1 MVITKIIIRNLTSLA
16 GEHVIDFTQ
25 EPLRSAGLFAIT
37 GDTGAGKSTILD
49 AICLA
54 LYNKAPRFENVQRL
68 KGEDIEKNEI
78 NTSDVRN
85 YLRRGEKEG
94 AAIVEFT
101 STTGAQYRATW
112 FLRLKRTGNY
122 DNVVHTLEQLSP
134 NKRTYDKAEV
144 KDRIIQAV
152 GLDYAQFS
160 RTVMLAQNSFSNFL
174 NAKIEEKSALLEKL
188 TGTEVYGKISMRIF
202 EEKSKAEMALKELQV
217 EKDVVMRDKLDE
229 EDIRDYER
237 QISLLETSLKDLDNQ
252 CKITRQQLKWLD
264 DYDKAT
270 KEVERC
276 EAAYSEAYKVYLGL
290 TNERN
295 LLDRYDDVLC
305 QQSLFNEI
313 VNHKTNIEK
322 CKQERTVVETQ
333 LREANTKVQD
343 MRMAYDLAT
352 SRLSEATKQME
363 QRRPDIQRGLTIQG
377 EIKEKMALLE
387 TRDMEMQKA
396 QMDFEERKA
405 ELANKKKELEDLGKL
420 IGNLQYSI
428 QGLSIYRTMFEKFD
442 TVKSKLTDLEKESL
456 TNATL
461 QREIQEQQIA
471 EQNINHLL
479 EKSNRELQKS
489 GDILSA
495 RKAEVSVY
503 EQQNR
508 VINIHQLQQNIATN
522 TTRLASLR
530 SAKNLWIRLVKT
542 YDEAEEAQVQV
553 NASRIAIDQLTKD
566 LTRLDQEIDAAT
578 QNFKIAQENY
588 SYHNSQSIEAM
599 RRNLKEGAPCPV
611 CGGTHHPYHT
621 ESAREMGKIFED
633 IEQRYKEASEQLE
646 ELKNKARNLRA
657 TLANKQGRYEVEQ
670 RNYDRLTASLQSSQ
684 DEWQEY
690 AALDSTFKECSA
702 SVNRQARMITLE
714 QLIDNT
720 ESALNRQ
727 QEELRSYS
735 KNQET
740 INALNQLIRSL
751 SERVAEE
758 TSQASQLD
766 AQLKIIRS
774 KQNDYKQ
781 HINISD
787 RRLKEIYSD
796 LDLMITDSGWMAK
809 WRSNPEHYSTHLSS
823 LFYEWNDTSKKL
835 DEALQKRELT
845 TNFVN
850 QQEKELQVAQQS
862 INTTREHR
870 DATREL
876 MRIKQDELTALFGSR
891 TPEQVDEDLR
901 EIVRSVTEQQL
912 AAKVHYDNA
921 QNELSEI
928 SGSKRKLEEDF
939 LHFTQQ
945 YTQQSSQ
952 LDLWIHNYN
961 RDHSPLRF
969 AELERIF
976 TDKRDWNALR
986 RQIAECKDQLTV
998 TQNTRNLAEQQLNL
1012 IRQDTMRP
1020 DSSQGE
1026 TRESLTKSL
1035 EATELHIKE
1044 TTERYNR
1051 YTDKLKL
1058 HQKALHDAQLMQKRF
1073 TEAEDNLRWW
1083 QRLNSLFGS
1092 SDGKKFREIA
1102 QSYTFEYLV
1111 AQANAQLR
1119 QLSPRYRLRT
1129 VEGTLALQIIDCE
1142 MFDQQRYVSSLS
1154 GGETFVVSLALALS
1168 LANLS
1173 SEGLSIG
1180 SLFIDEG
1187 FGNLDQDS
1195 LNLVMQALANLQ
1207 SQQGRKV
1214 GIISHTEAI
1223 RTQISPRINVI
1234 KKAIGGE
1241 SFVRVEA

>member
-396 QMDFEERKA
+396 QMDFEERKK

-420 IGNLQYSI
+420 ISNLQYSI

-553 NASRIAIDQLTKD
+553 NASRIAIDQFTKD

-1058 HQKALHDAQLMQKRF
+1058 HRKALHDAQLMQKRF

>member
-1 MVITKIIIRNLTSLA
+1 MIITKIIIRNLTSLA

-68 KGEDIEKNEI
+68 KNEDVEKNEI

-101 STTGAQYRATW
+101 ATTGAKYRATW
-112 FLRLKRTGNY
+112 FLRLKRTGSY

-134 NKRTYDKAEV
+134 NKRVYDKAEV
-144 KDRIIQAV
+144 KERIIQAV

-160 RTVMLAQNSFSNFL
+160 RTVMLAQNSFANFL
-174 NAKIEEKSALLEKL
+174 NARIEEKSALLEKL

-202 EEKSKAEMALKELQV
+202 EEKTKAEQALKELQV
-217 EKDVVMRDKLDE
+217 ERDTVKRDQLDE
-229 EDIRDYER
+229 EEILDYER
-237 QISLLETSLKDLDNQ
+237 QISLLETARKDLENQ
-252 CKITRQQLKWLD
+252 AKITQQQLKWLD

-270 KEVERC
+270 AEVERC
-276 EAAYSEAYKVYLGL
+276 EVAYSEAYKAYLGL
-290 TNERN
+290 TNERQ
-295 LLDRYDDVLC
+295 LLERYDDVLC

-313 VNHKTNIEK
+313 INHRTNIEK
-322 CKQERTVVETQ
+322 CKQERSSVETQ
-333 LREANTKVQD
+333 LKDANNKVQD

-352 SRLSEATKQME
+352 SRLVEATKQME
-363 QRRPDIQRGLTIQG
+363 LRRPDIQRGLTIQG
-377 EIKEKMALLE
+377 EIKEKTALLE
-387 TRDMEMQKA
+387 TRDAEMLKA
-396 QMDFEERKA
+396 QLDLDERKQ
-405 ELANKKKELEDLGKL
+405 EFTLKKEELDNLGKH
-420 IGNLQYSI
+420 INKLQYSL

-456 TNATL
+456 NNSTL
-461 QREIQEQQIA
+461 HREMQEQQVA
-471 EQNINHLL
+471 QQRLNQVL
-479 EKSNRELQKS
+479 EKSNREVQKS
-489 GDILSA
+489 SDLLST
-495 RKAEVSVY
+495 RKAEVAVY
-503 EQQNR
+503 ELQNR
-508 VINIHQLQQNIATN
+508 TVNVAQLQQNIADN
-522 TTRLASLR
+522 TQRITSLKA
-530 SAKNLWIRLVKT
+530 AKNLWMRLVKT
-542 YDEAEEAQVQV
+542 FDEAEEAQIQA
-553 NASRIAIDQLTKD
+553 NASRIAIDQYTKD
-566 LTRLDQEIDAAT
+566 LVRLDQEIDVAN
-578 QNFKIAQENY
+578 QNFKAAQENFTFH
-588 SYHNSQSIEAM
+588 SSQSIEAM

-621 ESAREMGKIFED
+621 ESAREIGKIFEN
-633 IEQRYKEASEQLE
+633 IEQRYKETSDHLE

-657 TLANKQGRYEVEQ
+657 TLANKQGKYEVEQ
-670 RNYDRLTASLQSSQ
+670 RNFERLLGDIQSGQS
-684 DEWQEY
+684 EWQEFV
-690 AALDSTFKECSA
+690 ALDSTFKECSS

-714 QLIDNT
+714 QLIDNA
-720 ESALNRQ
+720 ESALHRQ
-727 QEELRSYS
+727 QEELSIYS
-735 KNQET
+735 KNQEN
-740 INALNQLIRSL
+740 INALNQLIRTL

-758 TSQASQLD
+758 TSQASQVD
-766 AQLKIIRS
+766 AQLKIVRS
-774 KQNDYKQ
+774 KQHDMKQ
-781 HINISD
+781 RIDLSD

-809 WRSNPEHYSTHLSS
+809 WRSNPEHYAAHLSS
-823 LFYEWNDTSKKL
+823 LFHNWIDTSKKL

-845 TNFVN
+845 ETFIH
-850 QQEKELQVAQQS
+850 QQDKELQVAQQNLNAS
-862 INTTREHR
+862 RERR
-870 DATREL
+870 DETREL
-876 MRIKQDELTALFGSR
+876 MRMKQDELTSLFGSL
-891 TPEQVDEDLR
+891 TPEQVDKDLR
-901 EIVRSVTEQQL
+901 DIIAEVTEKQL
-912 AAKVHYDNA
+912 EAKVHYDNA
-921 QNELSEI
+921 QTELAEI
-928 SGSKRKLEEDF
+928 TGSKRKLEEDF

-952 LDLWIHNYN
+952 LDLWMHNYN

-969 AELERIF
+969 TELERIF

-986 RQIAECKDQLTV
+986 RQIADCKDQLTV
-998 TQNTRNLAEQQLNL
+998 TQNTRNLAEQHLNL
-1012 IRQDTMRP
+1012 VRQDTMRP

-1026 TRESLTKSL
+1026 TRDSLTEQL
-1035 EATELHIKE
+1035 ATTEQHIKE
-1044 TTERYNR
+1044 TNERYGR
-1051 YTDKLKL
+1051 CAEKLML
-1058 HQKALHDAQLMQKRF
+1058 HNKAIHDAALMNKRL
-1073 TEAEDNLRWW
+1073 EDSEKNLGWW
-1083 QRLNSLFGS
+1083 QRLNTLFGS
-1092 SDGKKFREIA
+1092 ADGKKFREIA

-1129 VEGTLALQIIDCE
+1129 IEGTLALQIIDCE

-1154 GGETFVVSLALALS
+1154 GGETFVVSLALALA

-1241 SFVRVEA
+1241 STIQVEV

>member
-1 MVITKIIIRNLTSLA
+1 MIITKITIRNLTSLA

-68 KGEDIEKNEI
+68 KGENVEKNEI

-85 YLRRGEKEG
+85 YLRRGEKEA

-101 STTGAQYRATW
+101 ATTGAKYRATW
-112 FLRLKRTGNY
+112 FLRMKRTGNY
-122 DNVVHTLEQLSP
+122 DSVVHALEQISP
-134 NKRTYDKAEV
+134 NPRVYDKAEV
-144 KDRIIQAV
+144 KERIIQAV

-174 NAKIEEKSALLEKL
+174 NARNEEKSALLEKL
-188 TGTEVYGKISMRIF
+188 TGTEIYGDISIRIH
-202 EEKSKAEMALKELQV
+202 EEKAKAEMAVKELQV
-217 EKDVVMRDKLDE
+217 EKDTVLRDHLEE
-229 EDIRDYER
+229 EDIHEYER
-237 QISLLETSLKDLDNQ
+237 QIALLETTRKDLENQ
-252 CKITRQQLKWLD
+252 CKITRQQLKWID
-264 DYDKAT
+264 DYEKAT
-270 KEVERC
+270 AEVERC
-276 EAAYSEAYKVYLGL
+276 ETAYAEAYKAYLAL

-295 LLDRYDDVLC
+295 LLERYDDVLC

-313 VNHKTNIEK
+313 INHRANIEK
-322 CKQERTVVETQ
+322 CKQERSTVEAQ
-333 LREANTKVQD
+333 LKEANNKVQD

-352 SRLSEATKQME
+352 SRLVEANKQME

-377 EIKEKMALLE
+377 EIKEKMTLLE
-387 TRDMEMQKA
+387 TRDLEMQKA
-396 QMDFEERKA
+396 QLDFEQRKQELEIKKQ
-405 ELANKKKELEDLGKL
+405 ELADLSKHINTL
-420 IGNLQYSI
+420 NYSLQS
-428 QGLSIYRTMFEKFD
+428 LSIYRTMFEKFD

-456 TNATL
+456 NNSAL
-461 QREIQEQQIA
+461 HREMEEQQVA
-471 EQNINHLL
+471 QQRINQLID
-479 EKSNRELQKS
+479 KGNRELQKS
-489 GDILSA
+489 KDLLST
-495 RKAEVSVY
+495 RKAEVAVY
-503 EQQNR
+503 EQQNHT
-508 VINIHQLQQNIATN
+508 VNFNQLQKNIADN
-522 TTRLASLR
+522 TLRLSALR
-530 SAKNLWIRLVKT
+530 AAKNLWTRLVKV
-542 YDEAEEAQVQV
+542 YDEAEEAQIQV

-566 LTRLDQEIDAAT
+566 LARQDQEIDMAM
-578 QNFKIAQENY
+578 QNFKVAQENY

-621 ESAREMGKIFED
+621 ESAREIGKIFET
-633 IEQRYKEASEQLE
+633 IEQRYKEANEQLE
-646 ELKNKARNLRA
+646 DLKNKARNLRA
-657 TLANKQGRYEVEQ
+657 TLANKQGRYEVELQ
-670 RNYDRLTASLQSSQ
+670 NYERLMTTLQSCQ
-684 DEWQEY
+684 EEWKEFTS
-690 AALDSTFKECSA
+690 LDSTFKDCSA

-720 ESALNRQ
+720 EGSLLRQ
-727 QEELRSYS
+727 QEEHNAYS
-735 KNQET
+735 KNQES
-740 INALNQLIRSL
+740 INSLNQLIRTL
-751 SERVAEE
+751 SDRVAEE
-758 TSQASQLD
+758 TAQMAQLD

-781 HINISD
+781 RINISD

-809 WRSNPEHYSTHLSS
+809 WRNNPELYSSHLSS
-823 LFYEWNDTSKKL
+823 LFHNWIDTTKKL
-835 DEALQKRELT
+835 DEALQKRELNE
-845 TNFVN
+845 NFVQ
-850 QQEKELQVAQQS
+850 QQEKELQVAQQF

-876 MRIKQDELTALFGSR
+876 MRIKQDELTALFGTR

-901 EIVRSVTEQQL
+901 EIVRNVTEKQL
-912 AAKVHYDNA
+912 EAKVHYDNA
-921 QNELSEI
+921 QNELAEI
-928 SGSKRKLEEDF
+928 TGSKRKLEEDF
-939 LHFTQQ
+939 QHFTQQ

-952 LDLWIHNYN
+952 LDLWMHNYN

-969 AELERIF
+969 AELERLF

-986 RQIAECKDQLTV
+986 RQIAECKEQLTV
-998 TQNTRNLAEQQLNL
+998 TKNTRDLAEQQLNYV
-1012 IRQDTMRP
+1012 RQDTMRP
-1020 DSSQGE
+1020 DSTQGE
-1026 TRESLTKSL
+1026 TRDTLTAL
-1035 EATELHIKE
+1035 LTATEDHIKE
-1044 TTERYNR
+1044 TTERYAR
-1051 YTDKLKL
+1051 YAEKLML
-1058 HQKALHDAQLMQKRF
+1058 HKKALHEAQLMQKRMDA
-1073 TEAEDNLRWW
+1073 AEDNLTWW
-1083 QRLNSLFGS
+1083 QRLYTLFGS
-1092 SDGKKFREIA
+1092 ADGKKFREIA

-1111 AQANAQLR
+1111 AQANAQLQ
-1119 QLSPRYRLRT
+1119 QLSPRYRLQT
-1129 VEGTLALQIIDCE
+1129 VEGTLALQIIDRE

-1241 SFVRVEA
+1241 SFIRVEA

>member
-54 LYNKAPRFENVQRL
+54 LYNKAPRFDNVQRL
-68 KGEDIEKNEI
+68 KNEDVEKNEI

-101 STTGAQYRATW
+101 ATTGAQYRATW
-112 FLRLKRTGNY
+112 FVRLKRTGSY
-122 DNVVHTLEQLSP
+122 DNVVHTLEQLAP
-134 NKRTYDKAEV
+134 NKRVYDKAEV
-144 KDRIIQAV
+144 KDRIVQAV

-188 TGTEVYGKISMRIF
+188 TGTEVYGAISMRIF
-202 EEKSKAEMALKELQV
+202 EEKSKAEIALKELQV

-229 EDIRDYER
+229 EDILDYQR
-237 QISLLETSLKDLDNQ
+237 QIALLETSLKDLDNQ

-270 KEVERC
+270 TEVERC
-276 EAAYSEAYKVYLGL
+276 ELAYSEAYKVYLGL
-290 TNERN
+290 TTERE
-295 LLDRYDDVLC
+295 LLERYDDVLC
-305 QQSLFNEI
+305 QQPLFNEI
-313 VNHKTNIEK
+313 MNHKANIEK
-322 CKQERTVVETQ
+322 CKQERGIVEAQ
-333 LREANTKVQD
+333 LKDANTKVQD

-352 SRLSEATKQME
+352 SRLSEAMKQME

-377 EIKEKMALLE
+377 EIKEKMVLLE
-387 TRDMEMQKA
+387 TRDMEMKKA
-396 QMDFEERKA
+396 QEDYEERKK
-405 ELANKKKELEDLGKL
+405 EFESKKKELEDLGKD
-420 IGNLQYSI
+420 INTLQFSL

-442 TVKSKLTDLEKESL
+442 TVKSKLTDLEKESI

-461 QREIQEQQIA
+461 HRENQEQLVA
-471 EQNINHLL
+471 EQRIDQLL
-479 EKSNRELQKS
+479 EKSNREVQQS
-489 GDILSA
+489 SDVLSA
-495 RKAEVSVY
+495 RKAEVAVL

-508 VINIHQLQQNIATN
+508 LTNIHQLQLNIANN

-530 SAKNLWIRLVKT
+530 SAKQLWMRLVKT
-542 YDEAEEAQVQV
+542 YDEVEEVQVQV
-553 NASRIAIDQLTKD
+553 NASRISIDQLTKD
-566 LTRLDQEIDAAT
+566 LARQDQEIDTAA
-578 QNFKIAQENY
+578 QNFKSAQENY

-621 ESAREMGKIFED
+621 ESAREIGKIFET
-633 IEQRYKEASEQLE
+633 IEQRYKETSEQLE
-646 ELKNKARNLRA
+646 AQKNKARNLRA
-657 TLANKQGRYEVEQ
+657 TLANKQGAYEVEQ
-670 RNYDRLTASLQSSQ
+670 RNYERLLTALQNQ
-684 DEWQEY
+684 QQEWREF
-690 AALDSTFKECSA
+690 ADLDSTFKDCSS

-720 ESALNRQ
+720 ESTLNRQ
-727 QEELRSYS
+727 QEELQVVS
-735 KNQET
+735 KNQES
-740 INALNQLIRSL
+740 INSLNQLIRSL

-758 TSQASQLD
+758 TAQAAQLD

-781 HINISD
+781 RINISD

-796 LDLMITDSGWMAK
+796 LDLMITDSGWIAK
-809 WRSNPEHYSTHLSS
+809 WRNNPEQYSTHLSA
-823 LFYEWNDTSKKL
+823 LYREWMNTSKAL
-835 DEALQKRELT
+835 DEALQKRDLN

-850 QQEKELQVAQQS
+850 QQEKELQVAQQA
-862 INTTREHR
+862 INATRDHR

-876 MRIKQDELTALFGSR
+876 LRIKQDELTALFGAR

-901 EIVRSVTEQQL
+901 EIVRNVTELQL
-912 AAKVHYDNA
+912 AAKVQFDNA

-952 LDLWIHNYN
+952 LDFWMHNYN

-969 AELERIF
+969 AELERLF

-986 RQIAECKDQLTV
+986 RQIAECKDRLTV

-1012 IRQDTMRP
+1012 IRQDNMRP

-1026 TRESLTKSL
+1026 TRESLTESL
-1035 EATELHIKE
+1035 VATELHIKE
-1044 TTERYNR
+1044 TTERYGRIN
-1051 YTDKLKL
+1051 DKLKL
-1058 HQKALHDAQLMQKRF
+1058 HQKALYDAQLMQKRF
-1073 TEAEDNLRWW
+1073 DDAEDNLRWW
-1083 QRLNSLFGS
+1083 HRLNSLFGS
-1092 SDGKKFREIA
+1092 ADGKKFREIA

-1111 AQANAQLR
+1111 AQANVQLR

-1223 RTQISPRINVI
+1223 RTQISPRINVV

-1241 SFVRVEA
+1241 SVIRVEA

>member
-54 LYNKAPRFENVQRL
+54 LYNKAPRFDNVQRL
-68 KGEDIEKNEI
+68 KSEDVEKNDI

-101 STTGAQYRATW
+101 ATSGAKYRAAC
-112 FLRLKRTGNY
+112 FLRIRCTGTY
-122 DNVVHTLEQLSP
+122 DNVTHTLEQLSP
-134 NKRTYDKAEV
+134 NKRIYEKGEV
-144 KDRIIQAV
+144 KEHIIQAV

-188 TGTEVYGKISMRIF
+188 TGTEIYGTISMRIH
-202 EEKSKAEMALKELQV
+202 EEKSKAEIALKELQV
-217 EKDVVMRDKLDE
+217 EKETVLRDHLQE
-229 EDIRDYER
+229 EDVRDYER
-237 QISLLETSLKDLDNQ
+237 QIALLETTLKDLDNQ
-252 CKITRQQLKWLD
+252 CRITRQQLKWLD
-264 DYDKAT
+264 DYDKAMA
-270 KEVERC
+270 EVERC
-276 EAAYSEAYKVYLGL
+276 DAAYAEAYKEFLGL

-295 LLDRYDDVLC
+295 LLERYDDVLC

-313 VNHKTNIEK
+313 VNHRTNIEK
-322 CKQERTVVETQ
+322 CKQERTLVEVQ
-333 LREANTKVQD
+333 LKEANAKVQD
-343 MRMAYDLAT
+343 MRVAYDLAT
-352 SRLSEATKQME
+352 SRLSEAMKQME

-377 EIKEKMALLE
+377 EIKEKMALWE
-387 TRDMEMQKA
+387 TREMEMQKA
-396 QMDFEERKA
+396 QRDFDERKE
-405 ELANKKKELEDLGKL
+405 ELSIKKKELEDLGHN
-420 IGNLQYSI
+420 IDSLQYSL

-442 TVKSKLTDLEKESL
+442 TVKSKLTDLEKESVA
-456 TNATL
+456 NASL
-461 QREIQEQQIA
+461 HRENQEQQVA
-471 EQNINHLL
+471 EQRINQLL
-479 EKSNRELQKS
+479 EKGSREVQRS
-489 GDILSA
+489 SDVLSA
-495 RKAEVSVY
+495 RKAEVAVY

-508 VINIHQLQQNIATN
+508 MVNINQLQQNISSN
-522 TTRLASLR
+522 TARLAALR
-530 SAKNLWIRLVKT
+530 SARNLWNRLVKI
-542 YDEAEEAQVQV
+542 YDEVEEAQVQV
-553 NASRIAIDQLTKD
+553 NASRIVIDQLTKD
-566 LTRLDQEIDAAT
+566 LVRMDQDIDVAT
-578 QNFKIAQENY
+578 LHFKEAQENY

-599 RRNLKEGAPCPV
+599 RRNLKEGSPCPV

-621 ESAREMGKIFED
+621 ESARELGKIFET
-633 IEQRYKEASEQLE
+633 IELRYKEASEHLE
-646 ELKNKARNLRA
+646 DLKTKARNLRA
-657 TLANKQGRYEVEQ
+657 TLANKQGMYEVEK
-670 RNYDRLTASLQSSQ
+670 RNYERLELSLQSGQ
-684 DEWQEY
+684 EEWREF
-690 AALDSTFKECSA
+690 AALDSTFKDCSA

-727 QEELRSYS
+727 QEELQTFTS
-735 KNQET
+735 NQEN

-751 SERVAEE
+751 AERVAEE
-758 TSQASQLD
+758 TAHTSQLD

-774 KQNDYKQ
+774 KQHDYKQ
-781 HINISD
+781 RINLSD

-809 WRSNPEHYSTHLSS
+809 WRANPDHYSAHLSA
-823 LFYEWNDTSKKL
+823 LFHEWIDTSKKL
-835 DEALQKRELT
+835 DEALQKRDLI

-862 INTTREHR
+862 INATRDFR
-870 DATREL
+870 DAAREL

-901 EIVRSVTEQQL
+901 QIVRSVTEQQL
-912 AAKVHYDNA
+912 ETKVRYDNA

-928 SGSKRKLEEDF
+928 TGSKRKLEEDF

-952 LDLWIHNYN
+952 LDYWMHNYN

-969 AELERIF
+969 SELERIF

-986 RQIAECKDQLTV
+986 RQIAACKEQLTV
-998 TQNTRNLAEQQLNL
+998 TQNTRNLAEQHLNQV
-1012 IRQDTMRP
+1012 RQDTMRP
-1020 DSSQGE
+1020 DSTQGE
-1026 TRESLTKSL
+1026 TRESLTEL
-1035 EATELHIKE
+1035 LTRTEQHVKE
-1044 TTERYNR
+1044 TTERYGRIN
-1051 YTDKLKL
+1051 DKLKL
-1058 HQKALHDAQLMQKRF
+1058 HQKALHDVALMQKRF
-1073 TEAEDNLRWW
+1073 DDVEDNLRWW
-1083 QRLNSLFGS
+1083 MKLYTLFGS
-1092 SDGKKFREIA
+1092 ADGKKFREIA

-1207 SQQGRKV
+1207 SKQGRKV
-1214 GIISHTEAI
+1214 GIISHTETI
-1223 RTQISPRINVI
+1223 RSQISPRINVI

-1241 SFVRVEA
+1241 SFIRVEA